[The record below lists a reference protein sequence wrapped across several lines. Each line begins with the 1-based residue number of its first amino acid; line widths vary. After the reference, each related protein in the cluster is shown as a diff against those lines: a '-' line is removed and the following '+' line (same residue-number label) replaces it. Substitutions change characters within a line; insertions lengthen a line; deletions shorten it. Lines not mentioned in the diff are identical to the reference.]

1 MGSSQK
7 RIMIPPGK
15 EDRPKSRQA
24 FDVAAARTSQL
35 VNLFNWLLKC
45 ARNRLLINRRSSL
58 SPPNQAK
65 QLLGL
70 GSKLYAGNMQRKK
83 RETKRQKILP
93 STKNPSTS
101 FKTTQLLR
109 KTFKKNSV
117 IASFSKTCHTLIV
130 TSMKG

>member
-35 VNLFNWLLKC
+35 VPSFLFNWLLKC

-109 KTFKKNSV
+109 KTLKKTVLSPLSPRLV
-117 IASFSKTCHTLIV
+117 ILLL
-130 TSMKG
+130 

>member
-15 EDRPKSRQA
+15 EDRPRP
-24 FDVAAARTSQL
+24 AARTSQL
-35 VNLFNWLLKC
+35 VNLPFSSNWLLKC

-83 RETKRQKILP
+83 KETKR
-93 STKNPSTS
+93 
-101 FKTTQLLR
+101 
-109 KTFKKNSV
+109 
-117 IASFSKTCHTLIV
+117 
-130 TSMKG
+130 